1 MYGMIS
7 KMFLGTAQKLSS
19 LTLLDHLIVFGIS
32 ISSLLI
38 GSWTDA
44 MSLLILLQLID
55 VATGLTK
62 GKREKKLSSSEL
74 KKGAK
79 SKFGGWLYIIVGNAI
94 DGLLTFGTP
103 VAKTFVVSYLIVME
117 LMSIVE
123 NAEELGAP
131 GAPKFITKYL
141 DSAKNQLDN
150 GKNPNGKDS
159 DTK

>member
-1 MYGMIS
+1 MYGMVS
-7 KMFLGTAQKLSS
+7 KLIVGTTHKMST
-19 LTLLDHLIVFGIS
+19 LTFFDHLIVLGIS

-38 GSWTDA
+38 GRWTDA
-44 MSLLILLQLID
+44 MSLLILLQVID
-55 VATGLTK
+55 VITGLTK
-62 GKREKKLSSSEL
+62 GKRGKKLSSGEL

-103 VAKTFVVSYLIVME
+103 VGKTFVVSYLIVME

-141 DSAKNQLDN
+141 ASAKSQLDN
-150 GKNPNGKDS
+150 GKNPNEKES
-159 DTK
+159 D